1 MWTYH
6 LNVQSL
12 PSNFLVLPGP
22 YSALQN
28 KMQVKRK
35 NQEKESESFIKVK
48 IKMRSNCLSKHMC
61 VCPYYLT
68 FKLDWL
74 LK

>member
-22 YSALQN
+22 YSPLQN

-48 IKMRSNCLSKHMC
+48 IKMR
-61 VCPYYLT
+61 
-68 FKLDWL
+68 
-74 LK
+74 